1 MGVARLHQAL
11 GLKPPPMGDS
21 GVRELGQVADVA
33 AVAKE
38 AWGVPMLAYTA
49 YVRMGEESRE
59 KGTAG
64 DDPSAN

>member
-11 GLKPPPMGDS
+11 GHIPPPLKDS
-21 GVRELGQVADVA
+21 GVRELGQVAEVA
-33 AVAKE
+33 AVAEE

-59 KGTAG
+59 
-64 DDPSAN
+64 